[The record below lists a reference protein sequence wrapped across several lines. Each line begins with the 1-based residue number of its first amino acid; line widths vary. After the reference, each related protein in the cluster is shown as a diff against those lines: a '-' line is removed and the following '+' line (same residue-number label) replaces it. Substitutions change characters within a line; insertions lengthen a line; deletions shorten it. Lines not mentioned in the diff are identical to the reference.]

1 MKLTFESVTFRY
13 RRSGPDVLHE
23 FGWGVSPGRTV
34 LLGPNGAGKTTL
46 LSLAANA
53 LRPSKGRITLDQLD
67 PGRRTDRAAYRALT
81 GWMPQ
86 ATRPIPG
93 FTCREQVAYAA
104 WLKGVDRRK
113 AWSVALHALEAVG
126 LSELNNKLA
135 SELSG
140 GQLRR
145 VGLAQALAHDARVL
159 LLDEPT
165 SGLDPAQRAKF
176 RETLTALSDSRTII
190 VSTHQVD
197 DLSGIFDRVVVVDHG
212 RIRYDGTVA
221 SFMDL
226 GSPSAERR
234 AESAY
239 QQLVSGEG

>member
-1 MKLTFESVTFRY
+1 MTLTFEDVTFRY

-23 FGWGVSPGRTV
+23 FNWEVSPGRTV

-53 LRPSKGRITLDQLD
+53 LRPCAGRIRLDQLD
-67 PGRRTDRAAYRALT
+67 PARRTDRRAYRALT

-86 ATRPIPG
+86 GTRPIPG

-104 WLKGVDRRK
+104 WLKGVDRKR

-126 LSELNNKLA
+126 LNELSNKLA

-159 LLDEPT
+159 LLDEP
-165 SGLDPAQRAKF
+165 SAGLDPSQRAKF
-176 RETLTALSDSRTII
+176 RDMLTEIPDARII
-190 VSTHQVD
+190 VVSTHQVD
-197 DLSGIFDRVVVVDHG
+197 DLSEMFDRVVVIDQG
-212 RIRYDGTVA
+212 RIRYDGSVA
-221 SFMDL
+221 SFMEL
-226 GSPSAERR
+226 GTPAAERR

-239 QQLVSGEG
+239 RQLVSGEA